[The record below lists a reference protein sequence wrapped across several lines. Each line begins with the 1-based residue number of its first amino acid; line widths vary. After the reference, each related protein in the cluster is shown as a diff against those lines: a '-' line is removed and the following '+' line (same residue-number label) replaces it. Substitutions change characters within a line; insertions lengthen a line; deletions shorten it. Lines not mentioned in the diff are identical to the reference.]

1 MHLVLL
7 LCFHILAKGRSV
19 ITCKYYFRMKESKSP
34 HENWGEVHPISNSG
48 C

>member
-7 LCFHILAKGRSV
+7 LCFQILAKGRSV
-19 ITCKYYFRMKESKSP
+19 ITCKYYFHMKESSSP
-34 HENWGEVHPISNSG
+34 HENWSDVHPISDSG